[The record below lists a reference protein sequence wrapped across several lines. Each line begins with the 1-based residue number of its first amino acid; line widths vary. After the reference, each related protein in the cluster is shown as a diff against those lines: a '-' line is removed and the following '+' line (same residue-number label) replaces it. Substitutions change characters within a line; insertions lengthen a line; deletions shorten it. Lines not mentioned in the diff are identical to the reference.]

1 MQGFEEG
8 IVKLKMQGS
17 CTSCPS
23 SVVTLRNGV
32 QNMMQFYIPEVLGV
46 IQVEDETDKV
56 AKKEF
61 EKFEEKIKQSENSEK
76 K

>member
-1 MQGFEEG
+1 M
-8 IVKLKMQGS
+8 KLKMQGS

-23 SVVTLRNGV
+23 SVITLKNGV

-46 IQVEDETDKV
+46 VQVEDETDQI

-61 EKFEEKIKQSENSEK
+61 EKFEEKIKNSKTNEK
-76 K
+76 

>member
-1 MQGFEEG
+1 MQQGFEEG

-17 CTSCPS
+17 CTNCPS

-46 IQVEDETDKV
+46 IQVQDEADKI
-56 AKKEF
+56 AEKEF
-61 EKFEEKIKQSENSEK
+61 QKLEQNIQQEK

>member
-1 MQGFEEG
+1 
-8 IVKLKMQGS
+8 MQGS

-23 SVVTLRNGV
+23 SVITLKNGV

-46 IQVEDETDKV
+46 VQVEDETDQI

-61 EKFEEKIKQSENSEK
+61 EKFEEKIKNSKTSEK
-76 K
+76 

>member
-1 MQGFEEG
+1 
-8 IVKLKMQGS
+8 MQGS

-23 SVVTLRNGV
+23 SVVTLKNGI

-46 IQVEDETDKV
+46 EQIEDETDRI

-61 EKFEEKIKQSENSEK
+61 EKLESKIKTTTTGKEQ
-76 K
+76 

>member
-1 MQGFEEG
+1 
-8 IVKLKMQGS
+8 MQGS

-46 IQVEDETDKV
+46 IQVEDETDKI

-61 EKFEEKIKQSENSEK
+61 EKLENKIQTLSSSSDNK
-76 K
+76 

>member
-1 MQGFEEG
+1 
-8 IVKLKMQGS
+8 MQGS

-46 IQVEDETDKV
+46 IQVEDETDKI

-61 EKFEEKIKQSENSEK
+61 EKLESKIQTLSSKSDNK
-76 K
+76 

>member
-1 MQGFEEG
+1 
-8 IVKLKMQGS
+8 MQGS

-46 IQVEDETDKV
+46 IQVEDETDQI

-61 EKFEEKIKQSENSEK
+61 EKFEKKIEKSEHSEK